1 MSCTPLHPNKT
12 IDVGRMDRYSFITQ
26 SMAFTALIFIKPTI
40 SKFLWPCAKNLSQH
54 MENVQNMGTISF
66 TPLKSMAF
74 NALFSQN
81 FYVFKSIM
89 WRALSNAIQIS

>member
-1 MSCTPLHPNKT
+1 
-12 IDVGRMDRYSFITQ
+12 
-26 SMAFTALIFIKPTI
+26 
-40 SKFLWPCAKNLSQH
+40 

-89 WRALSNAIQIS
+89 WRALSNAIQISWENCENTQKFLDASK